1 MVTHSNGRGL
11 REEPDEVEAQFSAG
25 GERYAG
31 RDHEHDDRETLVGVL
46 DAEGPRDEQDGHRR
60 ERL

>member
-1 MVTHSNGRGL
+1 MITHSNGRGL

-46 DAEGPRDEQDGHRR
+46 DAERP
-60 ERL
+60 